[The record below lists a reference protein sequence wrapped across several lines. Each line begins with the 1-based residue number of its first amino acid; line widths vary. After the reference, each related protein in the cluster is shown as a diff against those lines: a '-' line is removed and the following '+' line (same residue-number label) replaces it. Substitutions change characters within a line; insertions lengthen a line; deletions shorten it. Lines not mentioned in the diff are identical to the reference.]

1 LISFFSRSYTRIFTS
16 YSATFLSMR
25 ARASEDSEAPEI
37 SRCVTSASRA
47 DSAMF
52 SLVPFAWK
60 YAHASTLFACAC
72 CIAWVMLPA
81 FTLHSAMKVAMI
93 ATLSAIIPLRL
104 EPPPPAG
111 GVSSDF
117 SIASATVSERSLMR
131 GCYPGSRRRLSS
143 RHHLINVISN

>member
-1 LISFFSRSYTRIFTS
+1 MISPFSRSYTRIFTS
-16 YSATFLSMR
+16 YSATFLSIS
-25 ARASEDSEAPEI
+25 ARASDDNEAPEI

-93 ATLSAIIPLRL
+93 ATLSGDHPVEIGTAAARGWRLLRL
-104 EPPPPAG
+104 LDRLGDRIRKIAHARMLPRKRRA
-111 GVSSDF
+111 
-117 SIASATVSERSLMR
+117 SILVPS
-131 GCYPGSRRRLSS
+131 
-143 RHHLINVISN
+143 ID

>member
-1 LISFFSRSYTRIFTS
+1 MISPFSRSYTRIFAS
-16 YSATFLSMR
+16 YSAIFLSIS
-25 ARASEDSEAPEI
+25 ARASADIDDPEI

-104 EPPPPAG
+104 EPPSPAG
-111 GVSSDF
+111 GASSSDF
-117 SIASATVSERSLMR
+117 SIASATVSARSLMR
-131 GCYPGSRRRLSS
+131 GCYPGSGPASILVPS
-143 RHHLINVISN
+143 ID